1 IPTKGGTAA
10 HISHVITASMGGTGL
25 TPHDALNRQAAL
37 VGPLRM
43 SAAMEAV
50 MARSRGAFATSGAHL
65 VIGTEVAVPPHD
77 RDAPTKSLYGPQG
90 VSGRCDAAEIAAAV
104 PACLA

>member
-1 IPTKGGTAA
+1 
-10 HISHVITASMGGTGL
+10 MGGTGS
-25 TPHDALNRQAAL
+25 TPQDVRNRLAAL
-37 VGPLRM
+37 VGPLRT

-77 RDAPTKSLYGPQG
+77 RDAQIKSL
-90 VSGRCDAAEIAAAV
+90 
-104 PACLA
+104 

>member
-1 IPTKGGTAA
+1 MIVPAPGAIPPKERGAL
-10 HISHVITASMGGTGL
+10 HISYVVIAGMGRTGS
-25 TPHDALNRQAAL
+25 TPHDARNRQAAL

-65 VIGTEVAVPPHD
+65 LIGTEATVSPHD
-77 RDAPTKSLYGPQG
+77 QDAPIKSL
-90 VSGRCDAAEIAAAV
+90 
-104 PACLA
+104 

>member
-1 IPTKGGTAA
+1 
-10 HISHVITASMGGTGL
+10 
-25 TPHDALNRQAAL
+25 
-37 VGPLRM
+37 M

-77 RDAPTKSLYGPQG
+77 RDAPIKSLKGPQG

-104 PACLA
+104 PPRAAAGVRRSSA

>member
-1 IPTKGGTAA
+1 VLHT
-10 HISHVITASMGGTGL
+10 SYVITAGMGRTGS

-65 VIGTEVAVPPHD
+65 VIGTEAAVRPQD
-77 RDAPTKSLYGPQG
+77 QDAPIKSL
-90 VSGRCDAAEIAAAV
+90 
-104 PACLA
+104 